1 LTKQNQNEEASQNLM
16 RKQQT
21 PTTICHNDN
30 KLHQLIFDFGKE
42 EQRLY
47 MEFVKASTPSSSNI
61 YCWLE
66 KKNQHAR

>member
-1 LTKQNQNEEASQNLM
+1 M

-47 MEFVKASTPSSSNI
+47 MEFVKSCHPVLTSLPPAIFGLLAEFTCQVFRAPVG
-61 YCWLE
+61 
-66 KKNQHAR
+66 AG